1 MKNVKIWLLCVL
13 SLTSAC
19 ITMDAQTVKQ
29 VIIPEQGYEGFYI
42 KHDDKTPATIIEI
55 LENRYLLYMDEKK
68 QMLTISLFE
77 KGQTIARET
86 TPVIAIKYDEDNF
99 YYLDPECKRENY
111 YIDKHVFNA
120 LIVEDGKIKTNL
132 RIIVD
137 YENTKGRQVILQRG
151 KKTIVSRWW

>member
-19 ITMDAQTVKQ
+19 ITMNAQTVEQ

-42 KHDDKTPATIIEI
+42 KPDDKTPATFIEI
-55 LENRYLLYMDEKK
+55 LENRYLVYMDEKK

-77 KGQTIARET
+77 KGRTIAKET

-99 YYLDPECKRENY
+99 YYLDPKRKHENY
-111 YIDKHVFNA
+111 YINENVFNA
-120 LIVEDGKIKTNL
+120 LIVDDGKIKTNL

-151 KKTIVSRWW
+151 GKTIVSRWW

>member
-19 ITMDAQTVKQ
+19 ITMNAQTVKQ

-111 YIDKHVFNA
+111 YIDKNVFNA

-137 YENTKGRQVILQRG
+137 YENTKGR
-151 KKTIVSRWW
+151 

>member
-19 ITMDAQTVKQ
+19 ITMNAQTVKQ

-68 QMLTISLFE
+68 QTLTISLFE

-111 YIDKHVFNA
+111 YIDKNVFNA